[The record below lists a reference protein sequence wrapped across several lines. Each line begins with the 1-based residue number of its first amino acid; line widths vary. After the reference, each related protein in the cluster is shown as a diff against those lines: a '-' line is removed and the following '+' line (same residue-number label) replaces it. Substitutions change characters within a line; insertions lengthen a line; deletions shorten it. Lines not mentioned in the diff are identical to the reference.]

1 MHSNNFDAM
10 KSQYNL
16 TTDQLERV
24 KVILL
29 TTRYYNVAKRVKN
42 EIGVPKRNYRSIM
55 KAHFPEFLAGVE
67 IADTLIY
74 TFAALFALALLHVL

>member
-1 MHSNNFDAM
+1 M